1 MATIAYR
8 RCSSVD
14 QKLDRQDIQADKTF
28 EEKLSG
34 KDRNR
39 PALAAMLD
47 YIREG
52 DLIKVWD
59 ISRLARDLMDLQN
72 IITEIN
78 DKGATI
84 QFITENL
91 TFAPDV
97 DNPIATMQLQMMG
110 AFAQFERAVKRQR
123 QLEGIAIAK
132 DKGKYSGGSKR
143 INRERVHQLRSEGLS
158 TYKIASMMEISR
170 MSVHR
175 ILKEKVALHP
185 NLLILNISF

>member
-14 QKLDRQDIQADKTF
+14 QKLDRQDIKADKTF

-59 ISRLARDLMDLQN
+59 ISRLARDLIDLQN

-97 DNPIATMQLQMMG
+97 DNPIATTHV
-110 AFAQFERAVKRQR
+110 RK
-123 QLEGIAIAK
+123 
-132 DKGKYSGGSKR
+132 
-143 INRERVHQLRSEGLS
+143 
-158 TYKIASMMEISR
+158 
-170 MSVHR
+170 
-175 ILKEKVALHP
+175 
-185 NLLILNISF
+185 

>member
-1 MATIAYR
+1 MATIAYLR
-8 RCSSVD
+8 VSSID
-14 QKLDRQDIQADKTF
+14 QSLDRQDIQADKTF

-39 PALAAMLD
+39 PALAAMID
-47 YIREG
+47 YVREG
-52 DLIKVWD
+52 DIVKVWD
-59 ISRLARDLMDLQN
+59 ISRLARDLIDLQN

-91 TFAPDV
+91 TFSPDV
-97 DNPIATMQLQMMG
+97 DNPMATMQLQMMG

-123 QLEGIAIAK
+123 QLEGIAKAK
-132 DKGKYSGGSKR
+132 DRGVYTGGKR
-143 INRERVHQLRSEGLS
+143 MINRDRVHELHAEGLS
-158 TYKIASMMEISR
+158 TYKIADTMGISR

-175 ILKEKVALHP
+175 IIHAAKLEGTTQ
-185 NLLILNISF
+185 

>member
-14 QKLDRQDIQADKTF
+14 QKLDRQDIKADKTF

-39 PALAAMLD
+39 PALAAMLE

-59 ISRLARDLMDLQN
+59 LSRLARDLMDLQN

-84 QFITENL
+84 MFTTENL
-91 TFAPDV
+91 TFAPGV

-132 DKGKYSGGSKR
+132 DKGKYSGGRKR
-143 INRERVHQLRSEGLS
+143 INRRRVHQLRSEGPS

-175 ILKEKVALHP
+175 ILKEKAA
-185 NLLILNISF
+185 

>member
-97 DNPIATMQLQMMG
+97 DNPIATMQLQILG
-110 AFAQFERAVKRQR
+110 AVAEFERSIKRQR

-132 DKGKYSGGSKR
+132 DKGIYKGGMKR

-175 ILKEKVALHP
+175 ILKEKVA
-185 NLLILNISF
+185 

>member
-1 MATIAYR
+1 MATIAYLR
-8 RCSSVD
+8 VSSVD
-14 QKLDRQDIQADKTF
+14 QSLDRQDIQADKTF

-39 PALAAMLD
+39 PALAAMID
-47 YIREG
+47 YVREG
-52 DLIKVWD
+52 DIVRVWD
-59 ISRLARDLMDLQN
+59 ISRLARDLIDLQD

-91 TFAPDV
+91 TFSPDV
-97 DNPIATMQLQMMG
+97 DNPMATMQLQMMG

-123 QLEGIAIAK
+123 QLEGIAIKKAK
-132 DKGKYSGGSKR
+132 GGYKGGKR
-143 INRERVHQLRSEGLS
+143 QIDRNKVIELRSEGHS
-158 TYKIASMMEISR
+158 TYKIADLMNISR

-175 ILKEKVALHP
+175 ILKENGA
-185 NLLILNISF
+185 

>member
-97 DNPIATMQLQMMG
+97 DNPIATMQLQILG
-110 AFAQFERAVKRQR
+110 AVAEFERSIKRQR

-132 DKGKYSGGSKR
+132 DKGKYSGGIKR

-175 ILKEKVALHP
+175 ILKEEVA
-185 NLLILNISF
+185 

>member
-97 DNPIATMQLQMMG
+97 DNPIATMQLQILG
-110 AFAQFERAVKRQR
+110 AVAEFERSIKRQR

-132 DKGKYSGGSKR
+132 DKGKYSGGIKR

-175 ILKEKVALHP
+175 ILKEVAA
-185 NLLILNISF
+185 

>member
-110 AFAQFERAVKRQR
+110 AFAQFERVVKRQR

-132 DKGKYSGGSKR
+132 DKGKYSGGIKR

-175 ILKEKVALHP
+175 ILKEKVV
-185 NLLILNISF
+185 

>member
-1 MATIAYR
+1 MATIAYLR
-8 RCSSVD
+8 VSSVD
-14 QKLDRQDIQADKTF
+14 QSLDRQDIQADKTF

-39 PALAAMLD
+39 PALAAMIE

-52 DLIKVWD
+52 DIVKVWD
-59 ISRLARDLMDLQN
+59 ISRLARDLIDLQN

-91 TFAPDV
+91 TFSPDV
-97 DNPIATMQLQMMG
+97 DNPMATMQLQMMG

-123 QLEGIAIAK
+123 QLEGIAIKKAK
-132 DKGKYSGGSKR
+132 GGYKGGKKQIDR
-143 INRERVHQLRSEGLS
+143 TKVIELRSEGHS
-158 TYKIASMMEISR
+158 TYKIADLMNISR

-175 ILKEKVALHP
+175 ILKENAA
-185 NLLILNISF
+185 

>member
-14 QKLDRQDIQADKTF
+14 QKLDRQDIKADKTF

-84 QFITENL
+84 QFITETL
-91 TFAPDV
+91 TFAPDS
-97 DNPIATMQLQMMG
+97 DNPIATLQLQILG
-110 AFAQFERAVKRQR
+110 SFAQFERSIKRQR

-132 DKGKYSGGSKR
+132 DKGKYSGGIKR

-175 ILKEKVALHP
+175 ILKEKVA
-185 NLLILNISF
+185 

>member
-47 YIREG
+47 YIHEG

-97 DNPIATMQLQMMG
+97 DNPIATMQLQILG
-110 AFAQFERAVKRQR
+110 AVAEFERSIKRQR

-132 DKGKYSGGSKR
+132 DKGIYKGGMKR

-175 ILKEKVALHP
+175 ILKEEVA
-185 NLLILNISF
+185 

>member
-110 AFAQFERAVKRQR
+110 AFAQFERVVKRQR

-132 DKGKYSGGSKR
+132 DKGKYSGGIKR

-170 MSVHR
+170 MAVHR
-175 ILKEKVALHP
+175 ILKEKVAY
-185 NLLILNISF
+185 NSNFLIPNISL

>member
-72 IITEIN
+72 IITKIN
-78 DKGATI
+78 DKCATI

-91 TFAPDV
+91 TFAPDS
-97 DNPIATMQLQMMG
+97 DNPIATMQLQILG
-110 AFAQFERAVKRQR
+110 AVAEFERSIKRQR

-132 DKGKYSGGSKR
+132 DKGKYSGGIKR
-143 INRERVHQLRSEGLS
+143 SNRERVHQLRSEGLS

-175 ILKEKVALHP
+175 ILKEKAA
-185 NLLILNISF
+185 

>member
-84 QFITENL
+84 QFLTENL

-175 ILKEKVALHP
+175 ILKEKVV
-185 NLLILNISF
+185 

>member
-110 AFAQFERAVKRQR
+110 AFAQFERTVKRQR

-132 DKGKYSGGSKR
+132 DKGIYKGGMKR

-175 ILKEKVALHP
+175 ILKEKVA
-185 NLLILNISF
+185 

>member
-110 AFAQFERAVKRQR
+110 AFAQFERVVKRQR

-132 DKGKYSGGSKR
+132 DKGKYSGGIKR

-175 ILKEKVALHP
+175 ILKEKAA
-185 NLLILNISF
+185 

>member
-72 IITEIN
+72 IISEIN

-97 DNPIATMQLQMMG
+97 DNPIATMQLQILG
-110 AFAQFERAVKRQR
+110 AVAEFERSIKRQR

-132 DKGKYSGGSKR
+132 DKGKYSGGIKR

-158 TYKIASMMEISR
+158 TYKIASLMEISR

-175 ILKEKVALHP
+175 ILKEQVA
-185 NLLILNISF
+185 

>member
-59 ISRLARDLMDLQN
+59 ISRLARDLMDLQS

-132 DKGKYSGGSKR
+132 DKGKYSGGIKR

-175 ILKEKVALHP
+175 ILKEKVA
-185 NLLILNISF
+185 